1 MSVRM
6 ALAKLCAC
14 TCGGALIG
22 GGAVHVSEAPAA
34 PYVKKLTK
42 KNPVRARVVR
52 KGEPARKIKRTRR
65 TVTKTV
71 TACQPT
77 VVTIAQTPAPQPIP
91 VPLPPYVPPIHEG
104 GSVPVVIGGSGGYG
118 GGFGGGFFG
127 GFFGGSSGGS
137 IVISSTSSGGSTS
150 TSSGGSSTTR
160 W

>member
-34 PYVKKLTK
+34 PYVKKMSK
-42 KNPVRARVVR
+42 KLPIRSRVVK

-71 TACQPT
+71 TACQPA
-77 VVTIAQTPAPQPIP
+77 VVTIAQTPAPQAI
-91 VPLPPYVPPIHEG
+91 PLPPYIPPAPPISSSG
-104 GSVPVVIGGSGGYG
+104 GSIPVVIGGSGGYG
-118 GGFGGGFFG
+118 GAGWFGGGG
-127 GFFGGSSGGS
+127 G
-137 IVISSTSSGGSTS
+137 
-150 TSSGGSSTTR
+150 
-160 W
+160 